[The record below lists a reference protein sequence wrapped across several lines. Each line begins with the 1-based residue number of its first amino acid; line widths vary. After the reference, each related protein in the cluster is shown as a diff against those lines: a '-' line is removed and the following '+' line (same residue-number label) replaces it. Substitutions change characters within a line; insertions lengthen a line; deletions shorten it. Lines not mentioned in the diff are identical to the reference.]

1 MNSILFCAI
10 FNHESKE
17 GRIAER
23 SDKNERHISGF
34 YGHIRMYIV
43 NTLFV
48 KQVTV
53 FLISNFCRVLNV
65 IFFLLGDFPGV

>member
-1 MNSILFCAI
+1 M
-10 FNHESKE
+10 FNHEPQE

-34 YGHIRMYIV
+34 YGYIGMYIV
-43 NTLFV
+43 NTVFV
-48 KQVTV
+48 KQVIV